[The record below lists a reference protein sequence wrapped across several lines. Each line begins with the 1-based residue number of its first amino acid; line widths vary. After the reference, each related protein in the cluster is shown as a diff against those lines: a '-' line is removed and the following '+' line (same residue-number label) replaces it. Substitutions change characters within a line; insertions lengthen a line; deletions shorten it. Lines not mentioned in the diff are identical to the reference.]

1 MQKLKIPLF
10 SRRLKLSLIG
20 IALVVIACSALV
32 WAATT
37 ASIPGNDLTNSGIIN
52 PATGSTASPL
62 LMVRDDSVQTAISQG
77 NNESALVEI
86 TDIPWGNVYS
96 SSDSFKALGNCTVD
110 LYNNDSATTIYPSW
124 SVTNLP
130 TGLTLTAYV
139 EVYVDQKTD
148 VSGNL
153 IGFPTCN
160 PATGV
165 AWAEN
170 DAKMFYLP
178 PKDMATT
185 SLMKID
191 FVLGFTTQ
199 YSAVAQQ
206 IRFVISFSF
215 TLAT

>member
-1 MQKLKIPLF
+1 VAFGL
-10 SRRLKLSLIG
+10 
-20 IALVVIACSALV
+20 AY
-32 WAATT
+32 AATT
-37 ASIPGNDLTNSGIIN
+37 SIPGSDLTNTGIIN

-62 LMVRDDSVQTAISQG
+62 LMVRDDSVQKAISQG
-77 NNESALVEI
+77 KNESALVQI
-86 TDIPWGNVYS
+86 TDIPWGNVYTAT
-96 SSDSFKALGNCTVD
+96 DSFKALGNCTVD

-178 PKDMATT
+178 PKDMATA

-191 FVLGFTTQ
+191 FVLGFTAK

-206 IRFVISFSF
+206 LRFLISFAL
-215 TLAT
+215 TPAT